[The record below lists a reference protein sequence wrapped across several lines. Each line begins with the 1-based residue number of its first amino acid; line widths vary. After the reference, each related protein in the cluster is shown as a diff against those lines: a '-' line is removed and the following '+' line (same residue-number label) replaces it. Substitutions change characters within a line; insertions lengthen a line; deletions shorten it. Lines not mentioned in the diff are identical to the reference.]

1 MSGPDLDRL
10 SPEGAAL
17 FSWFS
22 RLPCFEQREGEM
34 TLDSLSDGYLMWR
47 TLQDTHPDSFSGDLP
62 EGPQASRR
70 WVNNLQN
77 LKRIY
82 KGLRKLIIEDLSLIV
97 PTGLEDIDVKAI
109 AEGSDDEETIKL
121 LKWILNACVNSELN
135 MAYVLT
141 MTELP
146 KAQQPFLMDAVN
158 SFKRKTE
165 SLNSTDVSGPANTQ
179 AVVTRIDTELYNE
192 EMYGNLA
199 AENRSL
205 QTDKKDLKA
214 EVRDLTSRL
223 SHLQESHSS
232 LIDELRK
239 VQDQNVKSPTH
250 ASHSMR
256 MQELEQRIQEQEDH
270 IAEQEAVLAE
280 QMAKESSLS
289 TENNKLRKTNER
301 LQPLQDQIDELKHER
316 DTLVR
321 KNNAMERYKIK
332 VQNAQDIENENK
344 DLRRELEDSKHLSKE
359 GDDARQQNINLQR
372 QLRELQ
378 SLVGNTEVQVMEAQT
393 RRKQVELDNAGLRQ
407 QIDDV
412 KRKRE
417 QDRETLSNLE
427 ARLDLSTSNTT
438 GLDIELQES
447 EGRAIETRASRVQVS
462 DTSDPQNS
470 IARVQA
476 LQKLLEKEQ
485 GKYSDLE
492 RRFFDVYKQRLS
504 LEEIVKQPGSIED
517 DTLHRFTKDEPKN
530 AKPQAYEDDS
540 ERASTHR
547 EYTEAGKTR
556 KLEVSLRK
564 SCAGLDNYPGSI
576 LDKDKPEASETP
588 KELKCSQDDGQS
600 ARAATLE
607 NQVKSLKR
615 QLYEHRTMLSQMVLA
630 KEQQSDVAES
640 SEQRKAQL
648 DERERQFKASM
659 EEMSQQREKL
669 AKAEKQAQ
677 DQDQEIL
684 SLRVRLQQAL
694 DKTAPEVLKA
704 SAQSA
709 LQQELQ
715 NIKRE
720 NKLMST
726 AYFDLSSRLQ
736 VNNVSLQRR
745 TGAPRS
751 FLNKQRALVNQATAV
766 RSR

>member
-1 MSGPDLDRL
+1 
-10 SPEGAAL
+10 
-17 FSWFS
+17 
-22 RLPCFEQREGEM
+22 M

-447 EGRAIETRASRVQVS
+447 EGRAIE
-462 DTSDPQNS
+462 
-470 IARVQA
+470 
-476 LQKLLEKEQ
+476 
-485 GKYSDLE
+485 
-492 RRFFDVYKQRLS
+492 
-504 LEEIVKQPGSIED
+504 
-517 DTLHRFTKDEPKN
+517 
-530 AKPQAYEDDS
+530 
-540 ERASTHR
+540 
-547 EYTEAGKTR
+547 
-556 KLEVSLRK
+556 
-564 SCAGLDNYPGSI
+564 
-576 LDKDKPEASETP
+576 
-588 KELKCSQDDGQS
+588 
-600 ARAATLE
+600 
-607 NQVKSLKR
+607 
-615 QLYEHRTMLSQMVLA
+615 
-630 KEQQSDVAES
+630 
-640 SEQRKAQL
+640 
-648 DERERQFKASM
+648 
-659 EEMSQQREKL
+659 
-669 AKAEKQAQ
+669 
-677 DQDQEIL
+677 
-684 SLRVRLQQAL
+684 
-694 DKTAPEVLKA
+694 
-704 SAQSA
+704 
-709 LQQELQ
+709 
-715 NIKRE
+715 
-720 NKLMST
+720 
-726 AYFDLSSRLQ
+726 
-736 VNNVSLQRR
+736 
-745 TGAPRS
+745 
-751 FLNKQRALVNQATAV
+751 
-766 RSR
+766 